1 MGADMTPF
9 DLDARYPYDP
19 STELVRWEATGQ
31 NLRGLDK
38 LRACRDRSLALV
50 MWEVHRANEKR
61 WAIEEANQRVKRAW
75 AAAHGETDG
84 KQKQAG
90 DR

>member
-1 MGADMTPF
+1 VTPS
-9 DLDARYPYDP
+9 DLDKRYPYDP

-61 WAIEEANQRVKRAW
+61 WAIEESRDRGRRAYE
-75 AAAHGETDG
+75 APRGETDG
-84 KQKQAG
+84 KMRQAG
-90 DR
+90 ESR